1 VATSITEDEF
11 RTIQSQLTVNDPV
24 TVMIMSGRCLAVVQ
38 KIGASKDFDEYKRIV
53 RAEHPPVKNSLAD
66 RVTELERNQENI
78 LNRVVALEDR
88 NGLTQTSLLEE
99 S

>member
-1 VATSITEDEF
+1 VATPVTEDEF
-11 RTIQSQLTVNDPV
+11 RAIQSQLTVNDPV

-38 KIGASKDFDEYKRIV
+38 KIAASKDFDEYKRIV

-66 RVTELERNQENI
+66 RVTELERVQGQI
-78 LNRVVALEDR
+78 LGRVDALEER